1 MIEILDSI
9 KRAYMNSSYQNKL
22 VTTLFILI
30 LVPVILLSSFSY
42 YQNKEMI
49 KTQSI
54 TLSELFLNQV
64 ENSIN
69 AKLTDLTNVAKT
81 LSRHTIITEVL
92 EKDPSSTSIAEQ
104 IQDLKDLDVIISSS
118 LSSSTIYNIRLYVNN
133 GFIYSD
139 RRVST
144 YNLDSVADAEWAK
157 VLSDFYAV
165 VYFAEPYEYT
175 YILNNTK
182 RIISAMIPIR
192 SSKDFEKTIGII
204 CVDMLEDDIIELMKV
219 ADYTTKGEIMITN
232 RTGNP
237 LFTYTTS
244 DEPILGELK
253 YVWEDN
259 PTKHISV
266 IDNNV
271 VGRTSLWNTWN
282 LTSVASM
289 EDLLATQ
296 SNLKLQFIILVIIV
310 GCCVYFLA
318 YIYARHNA
326 RRINSLAKQ
335 IQVVES
341 GNFDVNC
348 IVDSADEIGDLQT
361 SFNYMVRKINS
372 LMKEQYLLGKNLNAM
387 ELKVLQAQINP
398 HFLYN
403 TLDLISWTAK
413 RYDMEEVCDI
423 VVKLSKFYRI
433 SLSNGSD
440 YISLANE
447 IEHVSLYVQLQSLRF
462 SRKINLNIT
471 IDKELENY
479 MIMKLLLQPIVE
491 NCIIHGISNSDTEQG
506 EINIT
511 AALQNEMI
519 QISVT
524 DNGIGMDY
532 STINRLINY
541 GVIHNDSKY
550 LGGYGLK
557 NVINRLKLYYDDQ
570 ARITIE
576 SNHNMGTAVIIT
588 IPYRYNQSEYLR

>member
-1 MIEILDSI
+1 
-9 KRAYMNSSYQNKL
+9 
-22 VTTLFILI
+22 
-30 LVPVILLSSFSY
+30 
-42 YQNKEMI
+42 MI

-54 TLSELFLNQV
+54 ALSELYLNQV

-69 AKLTDLTNVAKT
+69 AKLTESTNVAKMLT
-81 LSRHTIITEVL
+81 RHTTITEVL

-104 IQDLKDLDVIISSS
+104 IEDLRDLDVIISSY
-118 LSSSTIYNIRLYVNN
+118 LSSPTIYDIRLYVNN

-139 RRVST
+139 RRVIT

-157 VLSDFYAV
+157 ILLDYYAV
-165 VYFAEPYEYT
+165 VYFTEPYEYT

-182 RIISAMIPIR
+182 RIISAIIPIR

-204 CVDMLEDDIIELMKV
+204 CVDMLEDDILELMRV
-219 ADYTTKGEIMITN
+219 ADYTSKGEIVITN
-232 RTGNP
+232 RNFSSLITYKTGNEP
-237 LFTYTTS
+237 L
-244 DEPILGELK
+244 LGVLEDG
-253 YVWEDN
+253 WEKN
-259 PTKHISV
+259 FASRVSI

-271 VGRTSLWNTWN
+271 VGKTSLWNTWN
-282 LTSVASM
+282 LISVASM

-296 SNLKLQFIILVIIV
+296 SDLKLQFTILVVIV
-310 GCCVYFLA
+310 GFCVYFLA

-326 RRINSLAKQ
+326 KRINALAKQ

-423 VVKLSKFYRI
+423 VLKLSKFYRI

-440 YISLANE
+440 YIALVNE
-447 IEHVSLYVQLQSLRF
+447 IEHVSLYIQLQSLRF
-462 SRKINLNIT
+462 AKKINLSID

-491 NCIIHGISNSDTEQG
+491 NSIIHGISNSDTEQG
-506 EINIT
+506 KIHIT
-511 AALQNEMI
+511 ATLQSEMI

-532 STINRLINY
+532 STINGLITY
-541 GVIHNDSKY
+541 GEIHNDSNY
-550 LGGYGLK
+550 SGGYGLK
-557 NVINRLKLYYDDQ
+557 NVINRLKLYYDDL
-570 ARITIE
+570 ARVTIE
-576 SNHNMGTAVIIT
+576 SNHNVGTTVIIT
-588 IPYRYNQSEYLR
+588 IPYQYNQN